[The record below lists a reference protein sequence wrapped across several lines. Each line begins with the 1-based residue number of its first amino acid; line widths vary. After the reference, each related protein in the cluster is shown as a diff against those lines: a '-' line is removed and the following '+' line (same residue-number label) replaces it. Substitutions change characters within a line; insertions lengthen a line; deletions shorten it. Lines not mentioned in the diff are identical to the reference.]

1 MTQST
6 QNFNFER
13 CEDEPIHIPESV
25 QSYGF
30 LIAFNYEDLEVSI
43 VSENCNT
50 IFADEII
57 GKGFLDILSSDT
69 DERAFL
75 EETFDRVS
83 KSKIRLP
90 IKLHLKASLL
100 KEGAAID
107 YLAVV
112 YDSGCHYVVELE
124 PATEFRDTYSAEQ
137 FVKLYS
143 SF

>member
-57 GKGFLDILSSDT
+57 GKGFLDILKNLFSKYDQVFLPEFSSDAM
-69 DERAFL
+69 EN
-75 EETFDRVS
+75 V
-83 KSKIRLP
+83 
-90 IKLHLKASLL
+90 
-100 KEGAAID
+100 
-107 YLAVV
+107 
-112 YDSGCHYVVELE
+112 GCI
-124 PATEFRDTYSAEQ
+124 TYSDGIMC
-137 FVKLYS
+137 S
-143 SF
+143 SQHMTTP